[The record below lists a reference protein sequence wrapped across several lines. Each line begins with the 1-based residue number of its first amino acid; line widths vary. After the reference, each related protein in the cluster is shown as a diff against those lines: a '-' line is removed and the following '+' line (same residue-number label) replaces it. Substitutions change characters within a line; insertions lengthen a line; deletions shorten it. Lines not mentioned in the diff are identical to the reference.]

1 MWLYVFHLLSRI
13 LTRILRAKTNLK
25 ALLVAPDT
33 HEREC
38 RENAE
43 RRAKG
48 EDAHEG
54 TRGKDAE
61 GAQECH
67 ETPGAE
73 GSVERKRRVPPANR
87 KVIGISAA
95 LLLSLALLLL
105 FDRIGWVFDVVR
117 HGLLLCNLLIDC
129 WER

>member
-25 ALLVAPDT
+25 TLLVAPDT

-54 TRGKDAE
+54 ARGKDAE

-73 GSVERKRRVPPANR
+73 GGVERKRRVPPANR
-87 KVIGISAA
+87 KVIAFFFGAAA
-95 LLLSLALLLL
+95 LPFLALFLL
-105 FDRIGWVFDVVR
+105 FDQIGWVFDVVR
-117 HGLLLCNLLIDC
+117 HGLLLIDC